1 MNKPWLLLASIA
13 IASCGGGGSEG
24 ADPDLGVP
32 EFEPP
37 VVVNSAA
44 PVEYPPDLYEDG
56 VQGIVMLRLYVDED
70 GNVVP
75 DSTRIEE
82 PSGYPKLDSA
92 ALAGVD
98 QMQFAPARRHG
109 EAVATLFL
117 QPVHFRRPE
126 SATRPGAE

>member
-1 MNKPWLLLASIA
+1 MNRAWIIGMSVA
-13 IASCGGGGSEG
+13 IVSCGGGGPDETG
-24 ADPDLGVP
+24 TDLGVP

-44 PVEYPPDLYEDG
+44 PVEYPADLYEEG
-56 VQGIVMLRLYVDED
+56 VQGIVMLRLFVDEN

-82 PSGYPKLDSA
+82 PSGYPDLDSA

-98 QMQFAPARRHG
+98 QMQFAPARRRG

-126 SATRPGAE
+126 NATRPGVE